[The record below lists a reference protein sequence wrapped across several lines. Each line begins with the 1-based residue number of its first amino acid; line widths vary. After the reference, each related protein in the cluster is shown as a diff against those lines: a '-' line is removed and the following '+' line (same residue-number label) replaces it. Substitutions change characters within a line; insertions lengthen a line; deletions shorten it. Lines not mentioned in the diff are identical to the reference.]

1 VPRLIVI
8 KGTDEGR
15 QYALTGDVLPAGRDS
30 TSKVRLSDTEVSR
43 RHAEFVRTAEGYRVR
58 DVGSANGTFVN
69 GQSVRDV
76 LLQQGDHVQI
86 GQTVLVFTL
95 DRGEA
100 PPASDLAERISM
112 ITRQD
117 VELSSAIVKSVAEGE
132 GSRILA
138 NPESVRAKDLG
149 VLYEVTQAISHTLD
163 IHQLLEKIMELIFRS
178 IQADRGCVMLRT
190 LTPADGFSSGVSDP
204 GPVSAS
210 EFEPA
215 VVRWREG
222 VSRQEK
228 LPVSRTIM
236 EYALHQRKGVLVSD
250 AARDER
256 FSAVQSLVQSGIRE
270 VLCVPMKGR
279 HETLGVLYLD
289 TRTSAARLAAGAMTG
304 KFTEEHLLLASAI
317 AHQAALAVEE
327 TRYYQAM
334 VNAERMA
341 AIGQTVAAL
350 SHHIKNILQGLRTGG
365 DILEMGIKDK
375 DERMLQQGWRMLQK
389 NQGKV
394 NDLVMDMLSYS
405 KEREPTIEPTNLNQI
420 ARDVVELM
428 LPRAREKGIQLGLR
442 LDDSLPVV
450 PADAAGIHHALLNVV
465 GNALDAVEE
474 APAPQVLV
482 GSSREP
488 VNELSKG
495 SWVLLQVRDNG
506 PGIPAEKLADIFR
519 PFVSS
524 KGARGTGLGL
534 AVSRKI
540 LREHGG
546 DILVK
551 SQAGKGSLFSLRLPL
566 RSPLSADAQ
575 RTHTELP
582 VAPPPN

>member
-1 VPRLIVI
+1 
-8 KGTDEGR
+8 
-15 QYALTGDVLPAGRDS
+15 A
-30 TSKVRLSDTEVSR
+30 
-43 RHAEFVRTAEGYRVR
+43 
-58 DVGSANGTFVN
+58 
-69 GQSVRDV
+69 
-76 LLQQGDHVQI
+76 
-86 GQTVLVFTL
+86 
-95 DRGEA
+95 
-100 PPASDLAERISM
+100 PASDLAERISM
-112 ITRQD
+112 ITRPD
-117 VELSSAIVKSVAEGE
+117 VGLASAIVKSVGEGE

-190 LTPADGFSSGVSDP
+190 VTPADGFGGGADP

-236 EYALHQRKGVLVSD
+236 EYVLHERKGVLVSD

-289 TRTSAARLAAGAMTG
+289 TSTSAARLGARGGAGEMTG

-334 VNAERMA
+334 VNAERLA

-375 DERMLQQGWRMLQK
+375 DERMLQ
-389 NQGKV
+389 
-394 NDLVMDMLSYS
+394 
-405 KEREPTIEPTNLNQI
+405 
-420 ARDVVELM
+420 
-428 LPRAREKGIQLGLR
+428 
-442 LDDSLPVV
+442 
-450 PADAAGIHHALLNVV
+450 
-465 GNALDAVEE
+465 
-474 APAPQVLV
+474 
-482 GSSREP
+482 
-488 VNELSKG
+488 
-495 SWVLLQVRDNG
+495 
-506 PGIPAEKLADIFR
+506 
-519 PFVSS
+519 
-524 KGARGTGLGL
+524 
-534 AVSRKI
+534 
-540 LREHGG
+540 
-546 DILVK
+546 
-551 SQAGKGSLFSLRLPL
+551 
-566 RSPLSADAQ
+566 
-575 RTHTELP
+575 
-582 VAPPPN
+582 